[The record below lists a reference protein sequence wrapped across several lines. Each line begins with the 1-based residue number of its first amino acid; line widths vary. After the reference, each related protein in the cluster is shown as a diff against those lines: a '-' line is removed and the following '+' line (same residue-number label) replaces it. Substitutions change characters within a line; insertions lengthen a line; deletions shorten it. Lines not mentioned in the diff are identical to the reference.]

1 MPYIPE
7 HRFVGNL
14 YTSGNEF
21 IILKNKTP
29 YQGNYHKLSSG
40 KYFTESTPYVNITQ
54 EIIPIELSSPLS
66 LSDNQSFLTLGG
78 LGYPNHN
85 ITENYFRL
93 FGVNKDLVYIIPQSF
108 LPTPT
113 PEDYTNSTFIRYLL
127 YNTVTKNYLEI
138 DQNTYDNI
146 KKKNPEW
153 DYFNYQ
159 AFILPWRISGTKK
172 EIIKTNTKM
181 IVAVSRN
188 NNLPSLSS
196 YLVDLCEYSQVDPEE
211 ELPFTYTIT
220 YQNMEGES
228 SIPTLY
234 NPPTNDSH
242 IMPDGTIMP
251 GKTHEEYLKTTSPSI
266 STQTSSSITSP
277 TPTTTPSIPN
287 NTNRGGY

>member
-1 MPYIPE
+1 
-7 HRFVGNL
+7 
-14 YTSGNEF
+14 
-21 IILKNKTP
+21 
-29 YQGNYHKLSSG
+29 
-40 KYFTESTPYVNITQ
+40 
-54 EIIPIELSSPLS
+54 
-66 LSDNQSFLTLGG
+66 
-78 LGYPNHN
+78 
-85 ITENYFRL
+85 
-93 FGVNKDLVYIIPQSF
+93 
-108 LPTPT
+108 
-113 PEDYTNSTFIRYLL
+113 
-127 YNTVTKNYLEI
+127 
-138 DQNTYDNI
+138 
-146 KKKNPEW
+146 
-153 DYFNYQ
+153 
-159 AFILPWRISGTKK
+159 
-172 EIIKTNTKM
+172 M

-277 TPTTTPSIPN
+277 TPTSTPSIPN
-287 NTNRGGY
+287 NISRGGY